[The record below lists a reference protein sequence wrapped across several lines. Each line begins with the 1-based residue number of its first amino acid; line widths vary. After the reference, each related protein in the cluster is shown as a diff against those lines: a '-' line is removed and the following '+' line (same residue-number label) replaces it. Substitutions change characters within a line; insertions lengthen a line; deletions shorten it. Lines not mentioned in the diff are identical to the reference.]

1 MHDSRELTP
10 AGALQLCY
18 FFVAV
23 VLFVIAAFLSIGG
36 SRISG
41 GADGFAIAGGM
52 ALVVSV
58 WITKGPG
65 VSPTTTPVNRT

>member
-10 AGALQLCY
+10 VGVLQLCY

-23 VLFVIAAFLSIGG
+23 VLFVIAAFLSVEGP
-36 SRISG
+36 RISG

-58 WITKGPG
+58 WIIKGPAA
-65 VSPTTTPVNRT
+65 SPTTTQLDKT